1 MPFIQYEDGPLHKY
15 LKISGSKIAVFGRET
30 HCDFQMP
37 LDPLISREHF
47 GIEKDDAGRIC
58 VIDLGSTNG
67 TYLNGKKL
75 ENEIV
80 PLQEG
85 DIIRAGG
92 QSFVYYEKVPS
103 KKNTQEIFNEISYS
117 IDQGKGFKTMM
128 HEILGNKNSNKRS

>member
-1 MPFIQYEDGPLHKY
+1 MPFIQYQDGLLVKY
-15 LKISGSKIAVFGRET
+15 LKISGNKIFIFGREI

-47 GIEKDDAGRIC
+47 GIEKDDSGKIC

-67 TYLNGKKL
+67 TLLNGKKL

-80 PLQEG
+80 PLSEG

-92 QSFVYYEKVPS
+92 QSFVYYEKIPA
-103 KKNTQEIFNEISYS
+103 KKATQEIFDEISNS
-117 IDQGKGFKTMM
+117 VNQGKGFKTMM
-128 HEILGNKNSNKRS
+128 NEILGNKISDKRS